1 MGIDL
6 IRVSYLSQ
14 RERER
19 EREREEMHSAM
30 SWFILQRCLMLNYN
44 YVFIGD

>member
-19 EREREEMHSAM
+19 EREREKEAEREEMHSTM
-30 SWFILQRCLMLNYN
+30 SWFILQ
-44 YVFIGD
+44 

>member
-30 SWFILQRCLMLNYN
+30 SWFILQ
-44 YVFIGD
+44 